1 MAVYSYPSDDAIYDA
16 LIAGEHGDYTDEQ
29 VREWAD
35 AVESALY
42 DRGWIIFDNHNT
54 RYVYDSERIEEEYG
68 DGDAFSDQ
76 VFWPTVAEFDNPD
89 KW

>member
-16 LIAGEHGDYTDEQ
+16 LIAGEHGDYTDDQ

-35 AVESALY
+35 AVENALY
-42 DRGWIIFDNHNT
+42 ERGWIVFDSHNI
-54 RYVYDSERIEEEYG
+54 YDRERIEEEYG
-68 DGDAFSDQ
+68 DSMTFEEKE
-76 VFWPTVAEFDNPD
+76 FWPTVAEFDNPD

>member
-16 LIAGEHGDYTDEQ
+16 LMEGECDYTDEQ
-29 VREWAD
+29 VREWAG

-42 DRGWIIFDNHNT
+42 ERGWVVFDSRNA
-54 RYVYDSERIEEEYG
+54 RYVYDTERIEEEYG
-68 DGDAFSDQ
+68 DGSEFEQ
-76 VFWPTVAEFDNPD
+76 EVFWPTVAEFDNPD